1 MKGIII
7 DLETARKLEELEKL
21 KNKIIIKVNKWVLE
35 VIGVSLIKKLV
46 NT

>member
-21 KNKIIIKVNKWVLE
+21 KNKIIIKVNK
-35 VIGVSLIKKLV
+35 
-46 NT
+46 